1 VVKVGT
7 ANGPNASEQSGG
19 AILFATE
26 NTVKTITVKRI
37 AIISIMLL
45 SSFCLKA
52 QTQKLVDKELFNT
65 IYQLDSSWFAAF
77 NEKDLKEFAKYMDT
91 TLEFF
96 HDRTGLTDY
105 KHNIN
110 AFTSIMK
117 NVPDLTRTLI
127 KEIMEVYPVPNYG
140 AVQIAQHRFCHMENG
155 KMDCGVF
162 KFIHVWKKTSD
173 GWKVTRIISVDH

>member
-1 VVKVGT
+1 M
-7 ANGPNASEQSGG
+7 N
-19 AILFATE
+19 
-26 NTVKTITVKRI
+26 RI

-45 SSFCLKA
+45 SAFCLKA
-52 QTQKLVDKELFNT
+52 QTQKNVDTALFNT

-77 NEKDLKEFAKYMDT
+77 NQKDLKTFSMYIDSS
-91 TLEFF
+91 LEFY

-105 KHNIN
+105 KHNIS

-127 KEIMEVYPVPNYG
+127 KESMEVYHVPNYG

-162 KFIHVWKKTSD
+162 KFIHVWKKTDS